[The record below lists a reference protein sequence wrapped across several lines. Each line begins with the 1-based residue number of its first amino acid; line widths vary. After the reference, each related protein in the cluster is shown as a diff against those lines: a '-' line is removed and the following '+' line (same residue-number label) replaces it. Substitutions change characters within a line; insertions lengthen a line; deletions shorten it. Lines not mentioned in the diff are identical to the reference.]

1 MTSAFLFSQ
10 ALLRFSLLLEL
21 LKNRLYCACDQNWTG
36 YSFGCNVGTRTQRN
50 VNSML
55 VQ

>member
-21 LKNRLYCACDQNWTG
+21 LKK
-36 YSFGCNVGTRTQRN
+36 
-50 VNSML
+50 
-55 VQ
+55 